1 MIVLDEFMAINR
13 TQSHR
18 VFFFLLSHA
27 NFPPI
32 QQIFSSSSPLPP
44 LPLQT
49 VSRVLILN
57 PQNLHALR
65 SVSIPS
71 FPHPL
76 HQDPNVNAIDRAG
89 EMINTV

>member
-18 VFFFLLSHA
+18 VLFFLLPNA

-32 QQIFSSSSPLPP
+32 QRISSSSSPLT
-44 LPLQT
+44 LPLQN

-65 SVSIPS
+65 SVSISP

>member
-13 TQSHR
+13 TLSHR
-18 VFFFLLSHA
+18 VLFFLLPHA

-32 QQIFSSSSPLPP
+32 QRISSSSSPLP

-65 SVSIPS
+65 SVSISS